1 MKAFRWD
8 PCFLTGLPTV
18 DEQHHYLV
26 DITNQFGDAL
36 MRPQG
41 ATSAEVEALIE
52 ELKRYTVYHFQEEEA
67 LMERSGVYP
76 AHIAHHRREHAQ
88 FLQDVVHMHAGMAG
102 DDREAAAALL
112 NFLSNWLA
120 FHILGTDRL
129 MAWLKDAAQAGS
141 SAEEAMEAFKKTRDP
156 ATATL
161 VQAMNQLVAQV
172 SERSRAMFELNQT
185 LEARVAE
192 RTLALSELNQRL
204 ETIAMTDVLTG
215 LPNRRQAMTVLE
227 REWQAATDSGAPMSC
242 MMVDADGFK
251 KINDTY
257 GHDAGDVV
265 LRELARRLQNA
276 VRNDDVVCRLGGD
289 EFLIICANTPLEGA
303 LLTAEKVRREVSA
316 LRVPA
321 GNDFWAGSISVG
333 AAARVPSMT
342 NAEALLKAAD
352 QGVYIAKADG
362 RNCVIS
368 VQTASAETQQKK

>member
-26 DITNQFGDAL
+26 DIINQFGDAL
-36 MRPQG
+36 IRPQG
-41 ATSAEVEALIE
+41 ASHAEIE
-52 ELKRYTVYHFQEEEA
+52 VLFDELQRYTVYHFQEEEA
-67 LMERSGVYP
+67 LMERSGVYA

-102 DDREAAAALL
+102 DDRGAATALL

-129 MAWLKDAAQAGS
+129 MAWLMDAAQAGS
-141 SAEEAMEAFKKTRDP
+141 SVEDALEAFKKTRDP

-161 VQAMNQLVAQV
+161 VHAMNQLVAQV
-172 SERSRAMFELNQT
+172 SERSRALFELNRT

-204 ETIAMTDVLTG
+204 ETIAMTDVLTS
-215 LPNRRQAMTVLE
+215 LPNRRQAMQVLE
-227 REWQAATDSGAPMSC
+227 REWRNATDSGAPMSC
-242 MMVDADGFK
+242 MMIDADGFK

-265 LRELARRLQNA
+265 LRELARCLQQA

-289 EFLIICANTPLEGA
+289 EFLIICANTPLDGA
-303 LLTAEKVRREVSA
+303 LLSAEKVHREVSA
-316 LRVPA
+316 LLVPT
-321 GNDFWAGSISVG
+321 GNGFWAGSISVG
-333 AAARVPSMT
+333 VATRLPSMT

-352 QGVYIAKADG
+352 QGVYVAKADG
-362 RNCVIS
+362 RNCVAS
-368 VQTASAETQQKK
+368 VQTPSTKTPQKT